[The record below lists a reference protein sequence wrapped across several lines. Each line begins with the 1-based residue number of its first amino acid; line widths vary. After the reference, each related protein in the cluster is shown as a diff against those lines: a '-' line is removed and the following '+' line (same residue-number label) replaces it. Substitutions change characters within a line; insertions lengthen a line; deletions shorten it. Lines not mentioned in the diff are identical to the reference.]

1 MFFIPLLLTLESD
14 TKSDIEKIFDS
25 YGKYIYQTALS
36 ILHDHHDAEEVLG
49 EVLVNVIENSEKFV
63 ENDGNKIA
71 PQIVIYTRN
80 AAINRYRKNK
90 RKAGA
95 EFHYT
100 YVDENGDEAQIEMP
114 DAAADVEEIVAGR
127 ERAELIR
134 RYLMQLPAECRD
146 AITLVYSMGY
156 SNKEAAKI
164 LHITPNAVALRLR
177 RAKNKLKEMMGGD
190 PRENN

>member
-1 MFFIPLLLTLESD
+1 MFFTPLLLTLDSD
-14 TKSDIEKIFDS
+14 SRSDIEKIFDT
-25 YGKYIYQTALS
+25 YGKYIYRTALA
-36 ILHDHHDAEEVLG
+36 ILRDHHDAEEVLG

-63 ENDGNKIA
+63 GNDGNKIA
-71 PQIVIYTRN
+71 AQIVIYTRY
-80 AAINRYRKNK
+80 AAINRYRRNK
-90 RKAGA
+90 RKTQA

-100 YVDENGDEAQIEMP
+100 YTDENGEAVALDIE
-114 DAAADVEEIVAGR
+114 DVTADVGEIVAER
-127 ERAELIR
+127 ERAELVR

-146 AITLVYSMGY
+146 VITLVYAFGY